1 MTVGAVA
8 SHFRSGPEDEGVA
21 CNRPPRLFEKP
32 EPVEAIAAVPDGS
45 PLRFK
50 WRRATH
56 EVAAYEGPERIAP
69 EWWRPGTDGVT
80 RDYYRVEDAQGRR
93 FWIFR
98 AGLYGEGGEPGWFLH
113 GLFA

>member
-1 MTVGAVA
+1 MTIGAVA

-32 EPVEAIAAVPDGS
+32 EPVEAIAAVPDGP

-69 EWWRPGTDGVT
+69 EWWRGAGLT
-80 RDYYRVEDAQGRR
+80 RDYFHVEDRSGGR
-93 FWIFR
+93 FWLFR
-98 AGLYGEGGEPGWFLH
+98 EGLYERNEGERRWFLH

>member
-32 EPVEAIAAVPDGS
+32 EPVEAIAAVPDGP

-69 EWWRPGTDGVT
+69 EWWRGAGLT
-80 RDYYRVEDAQGRR
+80 RDYFHVEDRSGGR
-93 FWIFR
+93 FWLFR
-98 AGLYGEGGEPGWFLH
+98 E
-113 GLFA
+113 GLFGSETMRPRWFVHGVCG

>member
-8 SHFRSGPEDEGVA
+8 SHFRSGSEDEGVA

-32 EPVEAIAAVPDGS
+32 EPVEAIAAVPDGP

-69 EWWRPGTDGVT
+69 EWWRGAGLT
-80 RDYYRVEDAQGRR
+80 RDYFHVEDRSGGR
-93 FWIFR
+93 FWLFR
-98 AGLYGEGGEPGWFLH
+98 E
-113 GLFA
+113 GLFGSETMRPRWFVHGVCG